1 MEATKSADVNFKGSS
16 TGTRHSELKKL
27 VRSTSSA
34 GILLITAAAILILGS
49 LIRSTKKPKNKN

>member
-1 MEATKSADVNFKGSS
+1 MEATKPADVNFKGTS
-16 TGTRHSELKKL
+16 TGTGHSELKKL
-27 VRSTSSA
+27 ARPISTS